1 MSELI
6 GFDNAVKLYE
16 NFRGSEVN
24 FPTRLF
30 SKEFVL
36 QEALRLYDGTT
47 ESMNL
52 IATKYSYSVRTIQ
65 KMLKNHLEK
74 QLKDM

>member
-74 QLKDM
+74 QLKDK